1 MDTVNP
7 VTQLSTADTLKF
19 LSEQPLGRLAISI
32 NDSPD
37 IFPVNYV
44 IHARSDDDVVAYIR
58 ASAGNKLFA
67 TAVGSPLALETDLV
81 ETDTATSA
89 ILYGTARQVQYPDEL
104 QLVESTGL
112 TAWIAEHKP
121 DVIAI
126 DVERISGRT
135 FKLGPP
141 PEYPISETPD

>member
-32 NDSPD
+32 NGSPD

-67 TAVGSPLALETDLV
+67 TAVGSPLALEADLV
-81 ETDTATSA
+81 ETGTATSA

-112 TAWIAEHKP
+112 TAWIADHKP

-135 FKLGPP
+135 FKLGPA
-141 PEYPISETPD
+141 PEHPITETPD

>member
-1 MDTVNP
+1 MDTQNP

-19 LSEQPLGRLAISI
+19 MSEQSLGRLAVSI
-32 NDSPD
+32 NNSPD

-44 IHARSDDDVVAYIR
+44 VHARTNDDVVAYIR

-81 ETDTATSA
+81 ETETATSA
-89 ILYGTARQVQYPDEL
+89 ILYGTARQVQHPDEL

-112 TAWIAEHKP
+112 TAWIADHKP

-126 DVERISGRT
+126 DVDRISGRT
-135 FKLGPP
+135 FKLGPA
-141 PEYPISETPD
+141 PENPITETPD